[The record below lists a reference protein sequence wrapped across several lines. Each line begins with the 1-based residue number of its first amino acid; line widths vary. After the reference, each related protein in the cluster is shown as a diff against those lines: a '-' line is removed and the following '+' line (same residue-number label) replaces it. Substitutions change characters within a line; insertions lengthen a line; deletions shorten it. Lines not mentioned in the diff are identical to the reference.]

1 VKPSCYGVTTA
12 FEARPKNSAA
22 GGRTVNFN
30 AEYDA
35 LPGIGHACGRNLIAI
50 ASTATFLALSS
61 VVQNFGIAG
70 DVQLLGTPAEESGG
84 GKIALLKRALIK
96 MSMCR

>member
-12 FEARPKNSAA
+12 FEARPKNSVA

-35 LPGIGHACGRNLIAI
+35 LPGIGHACGHNLIAI
-50 ASTATFLALSS
+50 ASTATFLALS

-70 DVQLLGTPAEESGG
+70 DVQLPGTPTEESGG

-96 MSMCR
+96 ISMCR